1 MNEEYIE
8 KHLARNVPL
17 DFGECCERVRLGLA
31 PAVNRFRRRDVRKS
45 VEFDRYFKGMI
56 RILID
61 GDVSPDLDQKIGEEI
76 FEVQVRFE
84 AIQKTIDYS
93 VPAKPV
99 HESLQMLKKDNN
111 KSYKKIYEET
121 RDINVKQLTGLDVD
135 DEIPNDINSFR
146 S

>member
-61 GDVSPDLDQKIGEEI
+61 GDVSPDQGLG
-76 FEVQVRFE
+76 R
-84 AIQKTIDYS
+84 ID
-93 VPAKPV
+93 VNGGRV
-99 HESLQMLKKDNN
+99 
-111 KSYKKIYEET
+111 T
-121 RDINVKQLTGLDVD
+121 RWARRPTPHRTPPGREDPD
-135 DEIPNDINSFR
+135 DLP
-146 S
+146 